1 MTIRW
6 SSAGKAPSHSKMLE
20 DAPELDVLVIPI
32 GGGGLIAGNVIA
44 ARARK
49 STIEIVGAEA
59 ALYPS
64 FWNALYGENLPLGG
78 ATLAE
83 GIAVKNVGVLAL
95 PIVREL
101 VSDIV
106 LVDEAHL
113 ERAVNAYLTLQKTMA
128 EGAGGAGVPPLLP
141 PPPPVSWRQKGPV
154 LFGGNIDPPPFARD
168 HAAPPPRAGPP
179 LSFWL

>member
-78 ATLAE
+78 AALAE
-83 GIAVKNVGVLAL
+83 GIAVKNVGVLAR
-95 PIVREL
+95 PL
-101 VSDIV
+101 VPRLASKTS
-106 LVDEAHL
+106 LLDEALALPAGNAVLHL
-113 ERAVNAYLTLQKTMA
+113 R
-128 EGAGGAGVPPLLP
+128 
-141 PPPPVSWRQKGPV
+141 
-154 LFGGNIDPPPFARD
+154 
-168 HAAPPPRAGPP
+168 
-179 LSFWL
+179 